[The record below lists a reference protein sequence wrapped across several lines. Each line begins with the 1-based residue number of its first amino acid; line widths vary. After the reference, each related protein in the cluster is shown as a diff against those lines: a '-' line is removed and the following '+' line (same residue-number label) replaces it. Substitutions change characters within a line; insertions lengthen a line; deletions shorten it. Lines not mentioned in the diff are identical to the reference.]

1 MNRLSK
7 AKTALAVVCALFF
20 LLGSGAT
27 CAVAPLIFPNWWT
40 PKTAAADVD
49 WNEILGL
56 SVEQRQQ
63 TDAVLREQEAANRLL
78 ETEIKR
84 IYYPKFQQIAK
95 DTEERCKA
103 LLTPEQRTLYE
114 EYSTGKR
121 KRDR

>member
-1 MNRLSK
+1 MNRVSK

-27 CAVAPLIFPNWWT
+27 CAVAPLLFPNWWA
-40 PKTAAADVD
+40 PSSVTADSD

-56 SVEQRQQ
+56 SVGQRQQ
-63 TDAVLREQEAANRLL
+63 KDALLREQEASNRLL
-78 ETEIKR
+78 ESEIKR

-95 DTEERCKA
+95 DVEERCKA

>member
-40 PKTAAADVD
+40 PKTAAADPD
-49 WNEILGL
+49 WNRMLGL
-56 SVEQRQQ
+56 SVGQRQQ
-63 TDAVLREQEAANRLL
+63 AGALLREQEAANRLI
-78 ETEIKR
+78 ESEIKR
-84 IYYPKFQQIAK
+84 LYYPRFQQVAK
-95 DTEERCKA
+95 DIEERYKA
-103 LLTPEQRTLYE
+103 LLTPEQHTLYE